1 MRRIERFG
9 MIAARDVF
17 MFLLEN
23 SPRQVAGEYPHGTL
37 KADWQPEIQRVIA
50 ITITSLGAYQ
60 LAE

>member
-1 MRRIERFG
+1 

-37 KADWQPEIQRVIA
+37 KADWQPKIQRVIA